1 MDASGRQM
9 MQRALSLARRG
20 IGRTAPN
27 PAVGCVIVKGGII
40 VGEGWHKKA
49 GTPHAEVHA
58 LRQAGEKARGADVFV
73 TLEPCSHHGRTP
85 PCADALV
92 EAGVAK
98 VVAGMVD
105 PNPLVSGRGLIRL
118 RNAGIRVE
126 SGVLEEECRRLNESF
141 IKHVTTGRPFVIL
154 KSAMTLDGK
163 TATSLGDSKWIT
175 NDTSRAYVHKVRG
188 MVEAVMV
195 GSGTAVAD
203 DPLLTCRVGRGKNPV
218 RIIVDSTLRTPLHAQ
233 VVIDRTA
240 HTIVATTPAA
250 DETKVAALRAAG
262 VEILTCRGNI
272 RGVDLPDMLDQLGKR
287 GIQSI
292 LLEGGGTLAG
302 EALRHRLIDK
312 FLFFY
317 APKLVAG
324 AGKGPFAGEG
334 VENIAAAVQL
344 ERVTVR
350 RFGTDILVEGY
361 PEGTCL
367 PVS

>member
-1 MDASGRQM
+1 MDAFDRQM
-9 MQRALSLARRG
+9 MRRALSLARRG
-20 IGRTAPN
+20 AGRTAPN
-27 PAVGCVIVKGGII
+27 PAVGCVIVKGGVI
-40 VGEGWHKKA
+40 VGEGWHRKA
-49 GTPHAEVHA
+49 GTPHAEIHA
-58 LRQAGEKARGADVFV
+58 LRQAGEKAQGADVFV

-85 PCADALV
+85 PCADALI
-92 EAGVAK
+92 EAGVAQ

-118 RNAGIRVE
+118 SNAGIRVE

-141 IKHVTTGRPFVIL
+141 VKHVTTGRPFVIL

-163 TATSLGDSKWIT
+163 IATSNGDSKWIT
-175 NDTSRAYVHKVRG
+175 DDISRAYVHKLRG
-188 MVEAVMV
+188 MVDAVMV

-218 RIIVDSTLRTPLHAQ
+218 RIIVDSTLRVPLHAQ

-250 DETKVAALRAAG
+250 DETKAAALRAAG
-262 VEILTCRGNI
+262 VEILTCRGNV
-272 RGVDLPDMLDQLGKR
+272 RGIDLSDMLALLGER

-302 EALRHRLIDK
+302 EVLRRRLIDK

-317 APKLVAG
+317 APKLVG
-324 AGKGPFAGEG
+324 GTGKGPFAGEG
-334 VENIAAAVQL
+334 VEKIAEAVQL
-344 ERVTVR
+344 DRVTVR